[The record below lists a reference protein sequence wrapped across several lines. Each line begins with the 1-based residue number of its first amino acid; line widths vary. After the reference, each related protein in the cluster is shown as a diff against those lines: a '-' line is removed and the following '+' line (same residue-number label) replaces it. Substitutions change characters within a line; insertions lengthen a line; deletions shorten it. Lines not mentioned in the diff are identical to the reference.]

1 MEDADQWTKGKPIR
15 EGQKEA
21 FFIADGLRLV
31 ELGMADQTFES
42 RSELGKILNV
52 KTPIDEV
59 LPTWAESIARFLNT
73 GWLTFFLISIG
84 LIALGV
90 ELMAPGI
97 GVGGLTS
104 LLCFSLFFWS
114 RFAVGTSGW
123 LEVMLFVL
131 GLVFIACEIFVIPG
145 FGVAGLGG
153 IGLLLGSLVMASR
166 RVLVPENAEQLSSLG
181 YDVLTV
187 TGAFAGFVIALLL
200 LSNYIGEIPG
210 LSRLTLKPPAL
221 EGVAASEATDMSN
234 EPMLPGWQ
242 RVSEGDVGTTM
253 SPLRPSGK
261 MQVDDFMVDVVTE
274 GDFVDSGQ
282 NVRVIGKQGS
292 RVIVRPV

>member
-1 MEDADQWTKGKPIR
+1 
-15 EGQKEA
+15 
-21 FFIADGLRLV
+21 
-31 ELGMADQTFES
+31 
-42 RSELGKILNV
+42 
-52 KTPIDEV
+52 
-59 LPTWAESIARFLNT
+59 
-73 GWLTFFLISIG
+73 
-84 LIALGV
+84 
-90 ELMAPGI
+90 
-97 GVGGLTS
+97 
-104 LLCFSLFFWS
+104 
-114 RFAVGTSGW
+114 
-123 LEVMLFVL
+123 
-131 GLVFIACEIFVIPG
+131 
-145 FGVAGLGG
+145 
-153 IGLLLGSLVMASR
+153 MASR

>member
-1 MEDADQWTKGKPIR
+1 M
-15 EGQKEA
+15 
-21 FFIADGLRLV
+21 
-31 ELGMADQTFES
+31 
-42 RSELGKILNV
+42 
-52 KTPIDEV
+52 
-59 LPTWAESIARFLNT
+59 
-73 GWLTFFLISIG
+73 
-84 LIALGV
+84 
-90 ELMAPGI
+90 
-97 GVGGLTS
+97 
-104 LLCFSLFFWS
+104 
-114 RFAVGTSGW
+114 
-123 LEVMLFVL
+123 
-131 GLVFIACEIFVIPG
+131 
-145 FGVAGLGG
+145 
-153 IGLLLGSLVMASR
+153 
-166 RVLVPENAEQLSSLG
+166 
-181 YDVLTV
+181 LTV